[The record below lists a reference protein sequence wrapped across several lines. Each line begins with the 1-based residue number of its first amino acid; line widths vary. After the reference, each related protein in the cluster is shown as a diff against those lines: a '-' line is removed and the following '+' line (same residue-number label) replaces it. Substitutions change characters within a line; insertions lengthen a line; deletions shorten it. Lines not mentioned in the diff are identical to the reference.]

1 MRRALQRVV
10 LVQKHPRLGLLVVL
24 QLVSADGGV
33 EACAMNAASAAI
45 MDAAVPC
52 RGVLCAAASCSM
64 SDGAETRVVADPTAE
79 ELNDCE
85 NQTVASFCFSGG
97 RCPEDGSGDADG
109 AQLALTSLPPSAL
122 PEAEPEVLH
131 TTSRGVYASEEA
143 YCEATALT
151 RDAAANVFLFFR
163 DRFDERASAGE
174 GRNAHAEPGA
184 IEARTDD
191 AKNAR
196 AMRATN
202 PGSGGFRR
210 TFGGDGKDLPPG
222 TGEENAPSAM
232 VEGRRDGDAK

>member
-1 MRRALQRVV
+1 
-10 LVQKHPRLGLLVVL
+10 
-24 QLVSADGGV
+24 
-33 EACAMNAASAAI
+33 
-45 MDAAVPC
+45 
-52 RGVLCAAASCSM
+52 M

-232 VEGRRDGDAK
+232 VE